1 MELGGAGGSG
11 VGWAEEGDKRPEEEK
26 HILFLSLLREDGKGI
41 RMCSESGASDLE
53 TSEWAVGGDRA

>member
-1 MELGGAGGSG
+1 MELGGAGGGG

-41 RMCSESGASDLE
+41 LHSGDF
-53 TSEWAVGGDRA
+53 G